1 MGIFCI
7 LAGFIIGALIG
18 RYETQDFLT
27 ILKSYLLNTYS
38 IIGYVFLG
46 LGLIGYYLK
55 RKFKKI
61 SMKSKNTT
69 SYQTFKDFVNQ
80 KIKDE
85 EKD

>member
-18 RYETQDFLT
+18 SYETQDFLT
-27 ILKSYLLNTYS
+27 TLKSYLLNTYS
-38 IIGYVFLG
+38 IIGYVLLS

-69 SYQTFKDFVNQ
+69 SYQTFKDFINQ

-85 EKD
+85 EKE